1 MILEIFKK
9 LNTAKDNKGFTLIEV
24 MISIF
29 IITQAVVAL
38 ISLST
43 SSFFITKYANNE
55 IIVNNL
61 LQETLDYIRNDRDSI
76 AFQKSNTLGWD
87 SFKDKYDPC
96 FSEEGCY
103 INTIDDIISACESTC
118 PYFYYDKD
126 AEKGRFY
133 HYYTEFGVKTSFS
146 NQIKMS
152 LASEDVVN
160 VSSVLRWKNGNLEKV
175 RILST
180 SLSNWLQ

>member
-1 MILEIFKK
+1 MKLNKLFKK
-9 LNTAKDNKGFTLIEV
+9 INNKKGFTLIEV

-55 IIVNNL
+55 IVVNNL
-61 LQETLDYIRNDRDSI
+61 LQEGLDYIRNDRDSM
-76 AFQKSNTLGWD
+76 AFQQGSTVGWNG
-87 SFKDKYDPC
+87 FKNKYDSC
-96 FSEEGCY
+96 FDDSGCY
-103 INTIDDIISACESTC
+103 INMVDDQVDSCLNGDC

-126 AEKGRFY
+126 ANRGRFY
-133 HYYTEFGVKTSFS
+133 SYYTADGFATSFS
-146 NQIKMS
+146 RKIKMF
-152 LASEDVVN
+152 VVDQDIIN
-160 VSSVLRWKNGNLEKV
+160 IIVTLRWKNGNLEKT
-175 RILST
+175 RSLST